1 MNVIM
6 IASILMYA
14 PTGIVLDMEEY
25 SMDKNPIMHLL
36 VKVDSTIE
44 LYKTRRVLYQNTD
57 ALVHLNLRVNIKI
70 KKDSMI
76 LNVNQLLINAIIL
89 QHLL

>member
-1 MNVIM
+1 MF
-6 IASILMYA
+6 A
-14 PTGIVLDMEEY
+14 PMGIVLDMEEY
-25 SMDKNPIMHLL
+25 SMGKNQIMHLL

-44 LYKTRRVLYQNTD
+44 LYKIKRVLYQNTD

-70 KKDSMI
+70 KKDSTI
-76 LNVNQLLINAIIL
+76 LNVNQPLINAIIL

>member
-1 MNVIM
+1 M
-6 IASILMYA
+6 
-14 PTGIVLDMEEY
+14 GIVLDMEEY
-25 SMDKNPIMHLL
+25 SMGKNQIMHLL

-44 LYKTRRVLYQNTD
+44 LYKIKRVLYQNTD

-70 KKDSMI
+70 KKDSTI
-76 LNVNQLLINAIIL
+76 LNVNQPLINAIIL